1 MNIHAKKVAHFLI
14 LFLFVGISIQS
25 VKAQQT
31 RVTSNFNAD
40 WKFFKGDAKQAQSTS
55 FDDTKWRN
63 VTLPHDWSIE
73 GPFNEKWAS
82 ATAYLP
88 SGIGWYRKTFA
99 LPKNIQNK
107 YVAIYFDGV
116 YKNSEVWINGHF
128 LGLRPNG
135 FISFEYDLTPYL
147 HKTGKNNIAVRVD
160 HSQFADSRWYTGSG
174 INRNVSLIAVEP
186 IHVKQWGVAFTT
198 PVVSNELA
206 AALAKVSVQ
215 NQTSKPQEV
224 TIKATLRDQKNKLVS
239 SGQTKI
245 KTAKNSVSEGAI
257 PLIVKTPELWS
268 VDHPNLYQLTVKTY
282 VAGKETDN
290 YTDEVGI
297 RSFRFD
303 ADKGFFLNGEN
314 LKLKGVCLHGDAGAL
329 GTAVP
334 KEVWERRLEKLKEV
348 GCNAIRMS
356 HNPHAGYFYKLADQ
370 LGFLVMDE
378 AFDEWETGKNKWIS
392 GWNVGTPGKDGYH
405 EYFKDWADRD
415 LKDMMLR
422 NRNRPSII
430 MWSIGNEIDYP
441 NDPYS
446 DPILNTGSNP
456 QIYGKGYLPDHPAAK
471 RLGEISK
478 ELVKVAKGVDTTR
491 PITAALAGVV
501 MSNKT
506 TYPENLDV
514 VGYNYQE
521 YRYQE
526 DHKEYPK
533 RVIYGSENG
542 MGLDAWLAVE
552 DNPFIS
558 AQFLWTGVDY
568 LGEADR
574 WPARSNDFGLL
585 DLAGNAKPIFYFR
598 KSLWTTKPMVS
609 LAVSDAP
616 VYSAKNK
623 VNYGK
628 LKASWN
634 WVSGQIVHVAGFT
647 NCSSAELFLNGKP
660 LGKKAQTPERIIFW
674 DVPYEPGVLV
684 VKAYHDGETVTDT
697 LRSSGKA
704 AEIHTQIYTSK
715 LQKSAKMAQIE
726 LQLVDEKGNL
736 VHNDD
741 REVSVLVSSAGK
753 LAGIESGS
761 TTSHDDYKSNKRAT
775 LNGKLLIFV
784 ESKQKSGSIKVTLAS
799 AGLPTKTISYDQ

>member
-147 HKTGKNNIAVRVD
+147 HKTGKNTIAVRVD